1 MMDLRYHKVQWGP
14 HGTRIRTS
22 EENWKKPRRWAK
34 AARGS
39 GERPRVFCA
48 SLADWL
54 DNKAPQ
60 EWRVDLA
67 ALIAAT
73 PELDWL
79 LLTKRIENYRR
90 LAPWKETPPN
100 VWLGVTAENQEYY
113 DGRWKILRAIP
124 ARVRFISYEPAMG
137 PLRFDPNDVPD
148 WFICGGQDGGGK
160 KSIMMDPQWARVL
173 RDACAM
179 AGIAFFLKQMTNRA
193 SIPDDLMVR
202 EHPIAERRRDRE
214 RPA

>member
-1 MMDLRYHKVQWGP
+1 V
-14 HGTRIRTS
+14 GTARHAHPDFRGKL
-22 EENWKKPRRWAK
+22 EETAPLGKGGA
-34 AARGS
+34 GS
-39 GERPRVFCA
+39 GERPCVFCA

-100 VWLGVTAENQEYY
+100 VWLGVTAENQGDSTSHTDAGAVHQLRTC
-113 DGRWKILRAIP
+113 DGAVAL
-124 ARVRFISYEPAMG
+124 
-137 PLRFDPNDVPD
+137 
-148 WFICGGQDGGGK
+148 
-160 KSIMMDPQWARVL
+160 
-173 RDACAM
+173 
-179 AGIAFFLKQMTNRA
+179 
-193 SIPDDLMVR
+193 
-202 EHPIAERRRDRE
+202 
-214 RPA
+214 